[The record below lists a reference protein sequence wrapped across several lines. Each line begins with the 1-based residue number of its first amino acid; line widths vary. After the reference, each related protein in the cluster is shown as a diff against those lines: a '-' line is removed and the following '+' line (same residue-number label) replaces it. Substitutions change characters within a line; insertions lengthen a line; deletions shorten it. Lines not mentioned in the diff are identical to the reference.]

1 MNKLQ
6 IQISQIDNGWIVA
19 SGGIASKLRG
29 GVLEPSAVHC
39 KNAAEIKEEVGRLVN
54 MADNAE

>member
-29 GVLEPSAVHC
+29 GLLEPSAVHC
-39 KNAAEIKEEVGRLVN
+39 NDAVEIKEEITRLVN
-54 MADNAE
+54 ATSNAE